1 MKEMRE
7 DSVKFTRSEIIMK
20 YMTAN
25 SSTLSTFKELT
36 CPKCEVDLED
46 GDEVTVSQ
54 CNLNCTYHK
63 ACIEEILWA
72 GDDDCVKCEE
82 PIIKA
87 LDGGMVEN
95 AFGTQS
101 TMIN

>member
-1 MKEMRE
+1 MRE
-7 DSVKFTRSEIIMK
+7 ESVKFSRSEIIMQYTK
-20 YMTAN
+20 AN
-25 SSTLSTFKELT
+25 SSILNTFKELT

-54 CNLNCTYHK
+54 CNLDCTYHK

-87 LDGGMVEN
+87 LDEEKVEITFI
-95 AFGTQS
+95 AQS
-101 TMIN
+101 STIN